1 MAFQQDLNMTL
12 NEMNYPQ
19 ILAEKERV
27 EVALLHTKSC
37 FQKKDYQRYLGRI
50 NKELREYERNVGL

>member
-1 MAFQQDLNMTL
+1 MTL